1 MAGAARLTDALA
13 GETAGEHCGHLTPHD
28 PGPITGTISGGCS
41 DTVYVDGLAAATVGS
56 ITTEIDA
63 CCGGSAG
70 SVAKGSAS
78 VYINGKAAA
87 RTGDALAA
95 HNGTGSISGGSTDV
109 QIGG

>member
-1 MAGAARLTDALA
+1 MAGAARLTDAIT
-13 GETAGEHCGHLTPHD
+13 GMTAGEHSGHLNEHG
-28 PGPITGTISGGCS
+28 PGPITGTINGGCS
-41 DTVYVDGLAAATVGS
+41 DTVYVDKLAAATVGS
-56 ITTEIDA
+56 ITMEIDA

-70 SVAKGSAS
+70 SVANGSTS
-78 VYINGKAAA
+78 VFINGKAAA